1 MKKSKGIKIAVCVTL
16 ATTCIG
22 AVSFVGYNHYNKF
35 LKSGS
40 LPTPDG
46 DHFDETKP
54 VEDRIN
60 EEQSQ
65 ETKKEFDKIK
75 EEQPKPDD
83 IVIPDDATEKD
94 KEQLGVAK
102 QYLTIF
108 NSVNNVYK
116 ATLKEKKLDQDKCVL
131 SEITEIYRAS
141 GAYVFNLDVI
151 KEINGKYFH
160 SNVLLKIPCGIADAV
175 EDLIDKS
182 ERFTY
187 GTIEYEFDSYLSNR
201 QMNLKLLHDTDP
213 NENRDVILD
222 SVVFMSGDLAET
234 PKESNI
240 LVTDGKKYTVI
251 NLYYWGHSIGKTYEE
266 MQNEILS
273 QQSYAQKSVLD
284 SYLKSDIDWQSFL
297 NEYKAYQQSQQ
308 EAQAQAEIEEISTRD
323 ENGKVTGMAWNES
336 QEKVEKKKAQNAA
349 KLASQDAAMDYMPLY
364 SDQELSL

>member
-1 MKKSKGIKIAVCVTL
+1 MKKSKKIKIGVAILTPVMITCVV
-16 ATTCIG
+16 G
-22 AVSFVGYNHYNKF
+22 GVGYSHYNKYI
-35 LKSGS
+35 KQNSNQ
-40 LPTPDG
+40 LPGGEQYDK
-46 DHFDETKP
+46 EKP
-54 VEDRIN
+54 IEDRID
-60 EEQSQ
+60 EDKSQ

-75 EEQPKPDD
+75 EEQPKPGD
-83 IVIPDDATEKD
+83 IVIPNDATEKD

-102 QYLTIF
+102 QYLTIY

-116 ATLKEKKLDQDKCVL
+116 TALKEKKLDQDKCVL
-131 SEITEIYRAS
+131 SEITDIYRAS

-151 KEINGKYFH
+151 KENNGKYFH
-160 SNVLLKIPCGIADAV
+160 SSVLLKIPCDIANSV
-175 EDLIDKS
+175 EDLVEKS

-222 SVVFMSGDLAET
+222 SVVFTSGDLAET
-234 PKESNI
+234 PIESNI

-273 QQSYAQKSVLD
+273 QQSYAQKSVFD
-284 SYLKSDIDWQSFL
+284 SYLKSDLDWQSFL

-308 EAQAQAEIEEISTRD
+308 EAQAQAEIEEISTRN
-323 ENGKVTGMAWNES
+323 ENGEMTGFDWNAYTDLMKQKEAEKEAKELEQTVTQQES
-336 QEKVEKKKAQNAA
+336 VT
-349 KLASQDAAMDYMPLY
+349 Y